1 MSEQGRKYDSVLSS
15 QHGGKHYKEKG
26 IQPIEYAN
34 ANELS
39 FFQGNVVKYV
49 TRYKDK
55 KGVEDVKKAIHY
67 LQMILEFEYD
77 VFTDFAYSD
86 EEDISQEEL
95 ENYVKGFVPT
105 EVLPIQ
111 SSPESLWYPPV
122 KDGGNPWIEHL
133 GNSCPVTRSTQ
144 VQILLREDREER
156 ISTIYIERARDCNWS
171 STGECWNIVA
181 YRVVE

>member
-1 MSEQGRKYDSVLSS
+1 MYEQGRKYDSVLSA

-95 ENYVKGFVPT
+95 ESYVKEFVPT

-111 SSPESLWYPPV
+111 NNPEDLWYPPV
-122 KDGGNPWIEHL
+122 EDGGNPWIEYD
-133 GNSCPVTRSTQ
+133 GSGQPVKDK
-144 VQILLREDREER
+144 VLVDLLFKDEREDRNYR
-156 ISTIYIERARDCNWS
+156 NYPDRADNWLWDD
-171 STGECWNIVA
+171 ENIVA
-181 YRVVE
+181 YRVV

>member
-1 MSEQGRKYDSVLSS
+1 MSEQGRKYDSVLSA

-34 ANELS
+34 ANDLS

-67 LQMILEFEYD
+67 LQMILEFEYN

-86 EEDISQEEL
+86 EADISQEEL
-95 ENYVKGFVPT
+95 KSYVNSV
-105 EVLPIQ
+105 V
-111 SSPESLWYPPV
+111 ESDKERLWCPPV
-122 KDGGNPWIEHL
+122 EDGGNPWIEYD
-133 GNSCPVTRSTQ
+133 GSGQPV
-144 VQILLREDREER
+144 EDSVLVETLFSDER
-156 ISTIYIERARDCNWS
+156 IGRKYVDCIAPAGDYLWEDS
-171 STGECWNIVA
+171 CLVA
-181 YRVVE
+181 YRVV